1 MDSLYYPSN
10 EDRVARR
17 VFIVVAA
24 LLLLSVPGTDNEGRF
39 LEAAPD
45 NGSLGAPILIGE
57 ASAHRSNSHLSN
69 THRYQLH
76 QMKVLAPVD
85 CPIREKLRV
94 IREYT
99 RGPVGARFHEDVRVA
114 IRPVM
119 RLWLDSGP
127 LAQLRRVLAD
137 GIKHMDRRA
146 TSFTTD

>member
-1 MDSLYYPSN
+1 MRLLSLIYIIH
-10 EDRVARR
+10 EMRIALARR

-85 CPIREKLRV
+85 CPIRE
-94 IREYT
+94 
-99 RGPVGARFHEDVRVA
+99 
-114 IRPVM
+114 
-119 RLWLDSGP
+119 S
-127 LAQLRRVLAD
+127 
-137 GIKHMDRRA
+137 
-146 TSFTTD
+146 